1 MSFLKNRKVKIYVFG
16 LLFLIGLA
24 VLFFNDQGAL
34 KYLKLKKEVKEINE
48 QIKALEKENKQLE
61 MGIDSLRKKI
71 PAKIERTAREEYNM
85 IREGEKTIRIVKE

>member
-24 VLFFNDQGAL
+24 ILFFNDQGVL

-61 MGIDSLRKKI
+61 MGIDSLRRKI

>member
-1 MSFLKNRKVKIYVFG
+1 MSFLKNRKLKIYIFG

-24 VLFFNDQGAL
+24 VLFFNNQGVI

-48 QIKALEKENKQLE
+48 QINAIEKENKQLE

-85 IREGEKTIRIVKE
+85 IRGGEKTIRIVKE

>member
-1 MSFLKNRKVKIYVFG
+1 MSFLKNRKFKIYFFG
-16 LLFLIGLA
+16 LLFLIGLV
-24 VLFFNDQGAL
+24 VLFFNSQGVL

-48 QIKALEKENKQLE
+48 QIKAIDKENKQLE
-61 MGIDSLRKKI
+61 MGIDSLKKEI

>member
-1 MSFLKNRKVKIYVFG
+1 MFFQKYRKLKIYIFG

-24 VLFFNDQGAL
+24 VLFFNNQGVL

-48 QIKALEKENKQLE
+48 QIKAIDKENKQLE
-61 MGIDSLRKKI
+61 MGIDSLKKKI

>member
-1 MSFLKNRKVKIYVFG
+1 MLFLKNRKLKIYIFG

-24 VLFFNDQGAL
+24 VLFFNNQGVI

-48 QIKALEKENKQLE
+48 QINASEKENKQLE

>member
-16 LLFLIGLA
+16 LLFLFGLA
-24 VLFFNDQGAL
+24 VLLFNDQGVF

-61 MGIDSLRKKI
+61 MGIDSLRRKI

>member
-1 MSFLKNRKVKIYVFG
+1 MSFLKNRKLKIYFFG

-24 VLFFNDQGAL
+24 VLFFNDQGVI

-48 QIKALEKENKQLE
+48 EIEAVDKENKQLE
-61 MGIDSLRKKI
+61 TGIDSLRKKI